1 MNILQEGEFAESCCG
16 ADLRHGVF
24 RGDGNSS
31 RMRLLLSWLNACTC
45 CPSLTNKI
53 IQRDAAVSNSVAV
66 GCAII
71 ENRAEHLVTQSKI
84 KAKNKKKSISYVIG
98 KIKIIPSTDRCC
110 SVVFPVYR
118 YRNIVPARKKL
129 PQEAGF
135 IWWFR
140 FNYSLSSTI

>member
-1 MNILQEGEFAESCCG
+1 MPLQLLLNVRDVNILQEGEFAESCCG

-84 KAKNKKKSISYVIG
+84 KAKNKKKNHQL
-98 KIKIIPSTDRCC
+98 C
-110 SVVFPVYR
+110 
-118 YRNIVPARKKL
+118 NRKNKDN
-129 PQEAGF
+129 PQHG
-135 IWWFR
+135 
-140 FNYSLSSTI
+140 